1 MNIRPLGNRII
12 VKPFEEEEI
21 TKAGIVL
28 PDTIDKEKKAQ
39 GEIIA
44 IGNGEKIQKLNLKVG
59 DNVLYT
65 SYAGSDIKSEDEE
78 YKVLGE
84 DEVLAVIEGQAVQ
97 EPSIQEAPAQEE
109 PSIPESKKNSFNL

>member
-12 VKPFEEEEI
+12 VKPSKEEEI

-44 IGNGEKIQKLNLKVG
+44 IGSGEKIQKLNLNIG
-59 DNVLYT
+59 DKILYT
-65 SYAGSDIKSEDEE
+65 SYAGSDITVEKEE
-78 YKVLGE
+78 YKVLSE
-84 DEVLAVIEGQAVQ
+84 DEILAVLEGEVKR
-97 EPSIQEAPAQEE
+97 ETPAQETHVSDM
-109 PSIPESKKNSFNL
+109 PAQNQSIDNF